1 MWAKRIHFDHLA
13 MPIVAA
19 LLLASGCGTS
29 ERVNIK
35 GPLAIASPPE
45 ALAIGESLNP
55 APRQNIEARDSHAT
69 NSNTVPIEAQPSLTS
84 LIGRT
89 QLEIQAA
96 LGSPQFQRFD
106 VPAQIW
112 QYRQNGCVLYLFLY
126 PSSRGLS
133 VSHLE
138 TRDHV
143 YAGNDQHKCFAE
155 ILRAAR
161 NTHS

>member
-1 MWAKRIHFDHLA
+1 

-29 ERVNIK
+29 EKVKTK
-35 GPLAIASPPE
+35 GPLVIVSTPDALDIEESP
-45 ALAIGESLNP
+45 NP
-55 APRQNIEARDSHAT
+55 LPTQNIKTRESNAT
-69 NSNTVPIEAQPSLTS
+69 RSNIVPTETQPSLAS

-89 QLEIQAA
+89 QIEIRAA
-96 LGSPQFQRFD
+96 LGSPQFKRFD

-112 QYRQNGCVLYLFLY
+112 QYRQNNCVLYLFLY
-126 PSSRGLS
+126 PSNLGLS

>member
-1 MWAKRIHFDHLA
+1 MWAKRKYFSHLA

-29 ERVNIK
+29 EKVKTK
-35 GPLAIASPPE
+35 GPLVIVSTPDALDIEESP
-45 ALAIGESLNP
+45 NP
-55 APRQNIEARDSHAT
+55 LPTQNIKTRESNAT
-69 NSNTVPIEAQPSLTS
+69 RSNIVPTETQPSLAS

-89 QLEIQAA
+89 QIEIRAA
-96 LGSPQFQRFD
+96 LGSPQFKRFD

-112 QYRQNGCVLYLFLY
+112 QYRQSRCVLYLFLY
-126 PSSRGLS
+126 PSTRGLS

-143 YAGNDQHKCFAE
+143 FASKNQHKCFAE
-155 ILRAAR
+155 ILRATR
-161 NTHS
+161 KTPG